1 MTRTSTQQTRVEQE
15 TRELEDE
22 ELSIPIYSPQP
33 FRPLGRRDSGL
44 WPDLGQQNNWID
56 ESRRRSAVLTTRFQ
70 RLMESPPASTLVQ
83 RARGALT
90 TSRLGRLT
98 SRRLTFS
105 QDDSDAA
112 LVAGGGGSRG
122 TAGATTTSTSRKKSK
137 SKSKPKPDSEPTDP
151 PDDDDNGTP
160 PDPENQLG
168 KPGPGGPGGPGGGGN
183 DDDTN
188 DDDDD
193 DDNGNDD
200 GEEEEEVQDPNGEV
214 LHHLQVDGRTLTV
227 VLQDPSGPHQARLWD
242 KEKCHTLRD
251 DARQTFSRI

>member
-15 TRELEDE
+15 TRDLEDE

-105 QDDSDAA
+105 QEDAA
-112 LVAGGGGSRG
+112 LVAGGGGSSG

-137 SKSKPKPDSEPTDP
+137 SKSKPKPDSEPDP
-151 PDDDDNGTP
+151 PMTTITALHLI
-160 PDPENQLG
+160 QRITW
-168 KPGPGGPGGPGGGGN
+168 KARTGGPGGPVVQVVRWRCN
-183 DDDTN
+183 DDDN
-188 DDDDD
+188 DDDGDD
-193 DDNGNDD
+193 DGNDMMMG
-200 GEEEEEVQDPNGEV
+200 GERGVQA
-214 LHHLQVDGRTLTV
+214 
-227 VLQDPSGPHQARLWD
+227 SW
-242 KEKCHTLRD
+242 
-251 DARQTFSRI
+251 